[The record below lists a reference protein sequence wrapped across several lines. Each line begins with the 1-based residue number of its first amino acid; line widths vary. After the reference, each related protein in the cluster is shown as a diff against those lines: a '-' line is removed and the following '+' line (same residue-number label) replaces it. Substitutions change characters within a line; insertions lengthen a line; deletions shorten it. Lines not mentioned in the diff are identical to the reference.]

1 MGPQETDRPK
11 GEGQGEAQAII
22 ADEVERIEIEEATER
37 LLLEWVGKKFVDGMS
52 FCDADLKRAA
62 LKCAQ
67 IVVRIRAESA
77 LAVDVVVKC
86 ERKRREGP

>member
-1 MGPQETDRPK
+1 M
-11 GEGQGEAQAII
+11 
-22 ADEVERIEIEEATER
+22 EEATER

-67 IVVRIRAESA
+67 IVKTIRAEAA
-77 LAVDVVVKC
+77 LAVGVVLS
-86 ERKRREGP
+86 ERENRRE